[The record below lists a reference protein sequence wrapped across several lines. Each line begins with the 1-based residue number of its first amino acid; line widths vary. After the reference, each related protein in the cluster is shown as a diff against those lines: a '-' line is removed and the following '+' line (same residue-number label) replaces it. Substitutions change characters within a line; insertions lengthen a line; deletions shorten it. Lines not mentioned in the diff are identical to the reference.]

1 MTGVQTCALPILEK
15 KCGEKNFNLSLEIL
29 QTVASIVQ
37 SNIRELEGALNKI
50 IVFHQLRNEP
60 PSVESVKNLLA
71 NFESTS
77 MRGSLTAQQLIKTI
91 CQMYNLSNEEI
102 VGKSREKKI
111 AFPRQ
116 VMMYLMRE
124 ELKMS
129 YPSIGDELGGRDHT
143 TAIHAH
149 EKIAHE
155 IENDLKLKQEI
166 ESIKQRLY
174 INNI

>member
-1 MTGVQTCALPILEK
+1 
-15 KCGEKNFNLSLEIL
+15 
-29 QTVASIVQ
+29 
-37 SNIRELEGALNKI
+37 
-50 IVFHQLRNEP
+50 
-60 PSVESVKNLLA
+60 
-71 NFESTS
+71 

-91 CQMYNLSNEEI
+91 SQIYNLSNEEI

-155 IENDLKLKQEI
+155 LENDLKLKQEI